1 MFSHFTLRHLPP
13 LLLAT
18 TITIGGAMPYT
29 HGSRAALLKFGF
41 PQDIASSKAAWPVIK
56 VGSARVTTIGLA
68 IWGMY
73 LGAHLEAMD
82 ILFAAMGWMALIDG
96 IVCSKEGVKGS
107 TVFRVASTSAVALW
121 GLLGMTSGKYF

>member
-1 MFSHFTLRHLPP
+1 MFEQFALRHLPP

-18 TITIGGAMPYT
+18 TITLGGTMPFTY
-29 HGSRAALLKFGF
+29 GPEAALLKFGF
-41 PQDIASSKAAWPVIK
+41 PKSVAISKCAWPVIK

-73 LGAHLEAMD
+73 IGGHLEAID
-82 ILFAAMGWMALIDG
+82 IVLSAMGWMALIDG
-96 IVCSKEGVKGS
+96 IVCSKDGVAGS
-107 TVFRVASTSAVALW
+107 ATFRVSSTGAVAIW